1 MLLIRSR
8 RSFMARAMRLALGA
22 PLALAAQRARAN
34 AASARTLAFEHAH
47 TGETL
52 SLVYSVGENY
62 LPEALQALNRFLRDH
77 YTGQIG
83 RIDPLLF
90 DQLHELKLL
99 FGRERPFQV
108 ISGFRCAETNDLLR
122 KRGGGGV
129 ARRSLH
135 MDGKAMDIRLPGVA
149 LTDLR
154 DAALGLK
161 AGGVGFYPA
170 QQFIHLDTG
179 RVRHW

>member
-1 MLLIRSR
+1 MTR

-22 PLALAAQRARAN
+22 PLALAAQRALSSAP
-34 AASARTLAFEHAH
+34 AARTLAFEHTH
-47 TGETL
+47 TGEAL
-52 SLVYSVGENY
+52 SLVYSIDENY

-77 YTGQIG
+77 YTGQVG

-90 DQLHELKLL
+90 DQLHELKVL
-99 FGRERPFQV
+99 FGLEQPFQV

-129 ARRSLH
+129 ARHSLH
-135 MDGKAMDIRLPGVA
+135 MDGKALDIRLPGVA

-154 DAALGLK
+154 DAALALK

-170 QQFIHLDTG
+170 QTFVHLDTG
-179 RVRHW
+179 PVRYW